1 MHSKLAYWNVTGAPS
16 PGWPRA
22 GTREDL
28 RTRSAPLVLD
38 LTGSGHSALVG
49 MNGSGIVAAF
59 DGEGRIPSGWP
70 LASGA
75 GAAGDIVAAD
85 LDSNGSLKAY
95 PNPARRQP
103 VSFAFELTE
112 PAQVEFRIL
121 DTSGHEVASFSRS
134 GLQADNLVTWDPGR
148 LPAGLYLAQL
158 RFRGS
163 RGDRRETMQVGVL
176 R

>member
-1 MHSKLAYWNVTGAPS
+1 VAPDRFGLLYAYSLPVSSGNPAASSWTMAGGDPGRTSSLPAARTSGAPAPA
-16 PGWPRA
+16 PG
-22 GTREDL
+22 
-28 RTRSAPLVLD
+28 PLV
-38 LTGSGHSALVG
+38 A
-49 MNGSGIVAAF
+49 
-59 DGEGRIPSGWP
+59 
-70 LASGA
+70 
-75 GAAGDIVAAD
+75 
-85 LDSNGSLKAY
+85 GSLKAY

-163 RGDRRETMQVGVL
+163 GGDRRETMQVGVL

>member
-1 MHSKLAYWNVTGAPS
+1 VVAPAASDAAPELILAQRVIDRAWGLPEGAPPPAPV
-16 PGWPRA
+16 PG
-22 GTREDL
+22 L
-28 RTRSAPLVLD
+28 IS
-38 LTGSGHSALVG
+38 
-49 MNGSGIVAAF
+49 
-59 DGEGRIPSGWP
+59 EGRALALSAAIPGAGQ
-70 LASGA
+70 LYAGEASGLLFALAEVA
-75 GAAGDIVAAD
+75 GWTTHWLFDRD
-85 LDSNGSLKAY
+85 
-95 PNPARRQP
+95 ARRQP

-112 PAQVEFRIL
+112 PAQVDFRIL